1 MIGEGQPDKIFTLI
15 DHALTACHSHSAGCA
30 ENCNLPWPIFVQ
42 NRLKQL
48 SITNSLILCE
58 DPLINKPTASDLI
71 RPTEGFVFKSG
82 AAVHN
87 IGQPFE
93 DFSVWAL
100 ALRLQCLLEQSF
112 GSPHS
117 VRASQLFPPA
127 IGIIN
132 RPSAFQPRHESELH
146 IAVSVCR
153 EPDVDLS
160 RLFTQTAALLLPS
173 SVSSILSSLQQSE
186 ILSMGNF
193 QCGILVPD
201 FFNTFFEFKSVTV
214 IEKRLSP
221 NRFPVATFSPKNNY
235 QLHNKLINEL
245 GSVSFDITTF

>member
-1 MIGEGQPDKIFTLI
+1 MNLGHIFGLTAASNFVPWIRVLNSRAVINWALIRRFIIEDDMDQSPSQEVLKQARNAEIATVLGKKPTLSPFAVAITVLSLRFSNNHPMIGEGQPDKIFTLI

-93 DFSVWAL
+93 DFSIWAL
-100 ALRLQCLLEQSF
+100 ALRLQCLLEQS
-112 GSPHS
+112 S
-117 VRASQLFPPA
+117 
-127 IGIIN
+127 
-132 RPSAFQPRHESELH
+132 
-146 IAVSVCR
+146 
-153 EPDVDLS
+153 
-160 RLFTQTAALLLPS
+160 
-173 SVSSILSSLQQSE
+173 
-186 ILSMGNF
+186 
-193 QCGILVPD
+193 
-201 FFNTFFEFKSVTV
+201 
-214 IEKRLSP
+214 
-221 NRFPVATFSPKNNY
+221 
-235 QLHNKLINEL
+235 
-245 GSVSFDITTF
+245 